1 MVSLGELI
9 NNQKPTTHFIDSW
22 SNSLGVLLSVWVQ
35 CVSLK
40 RLIIYSKL
48 YFSCILQWSWM
59 VLYTLLIWPCFHRPV
74 VVTLTVFHCTDTLHR
89 RRKGNLWN
97 KIGTATLL
105 SSTYVLLTHVH
116 CLSCTRYDFLSA
128 CHTGYWT
135 EGTSELSWLILKANC
150 CGYSNYFNRMTLDT
164 PGNRKGM
171 PNADFTQWT
180 PLEYVAK

>member
-22 SNSLGVLLSVWVQ
+22 SNSLCVLLSVWVQ
-35 CVSLK
+35 CVFLK

-48 YFSCILQWSWM
+48 YFSCILQRSWM

-105 SSTYVLLTHVH
+105 SWRMFSLLTCIT
-116 CLSCTRYDFLSA
+116 CLIPIWLLISLPHRLLNWRHKWAKLTD
-128 CHTGYWT
+128 T
-135 EGTSELSWLILKANC
+135 ESKLLWLL
-150 CGYSNYFNRMTLDT
+150 
-164 PGNRKGM
+164 
-171 PNADFTQWT
+171 
-180 PLEYVAK
+180 

>member
-9 NNQKPTTHFIDSW
+9 NNQKATTHFIDSW
-22 SNSLGVLLSVWVQ
+22 SNSLCVLLSVWVQ
-35 CVSLK
+35 CVILK
-40 RLIIYSKL
+40 RLIICSKL
-48 YFSCILQWSWM
+48 YFLCILQRSWM
-59 VLYTLLIWPCFHRPV
+59 VLYTLLILPCFHGPV

-97 KIGTATLL
+97 KIGTATL
-105 SSTYVLLTHVH
+105 SSWRMFSLLMCIT
-116 CLSCTRYDFLSA
+116 CLVPDMTSYQP
-128 CHTGYWT
+128 GYWT

-150 CGYSNYFNRMTLDT
+150 CGYSNYFNRITLDT